1 MKVDLIQSKN
11 GVLAN
16 VSVSVKSQIIGALV
30 RMLICGILERVIVSN
45 ISHVKL
51 TNDQILKRI
60 CVSLLFVK
68 LVLACEDEILNITAA
83 SFDDKKVTCQKCNY
97 LIHTIS
103 LVIICLLLLVVISIS
118 SNYYYMLVIISC
130 HFYQFQLLLQK
141 ILGKTKTFITI

>member
-103 LVIICLLLLVVISIS
+103 LVIICLLSLVVISIS